1 MRYHTSCGSL
11 FLLTAFAMTACSSGS
26 ESADTSQVSADEVS
40 ESAAPAAD
48 VAPPPA
54 SGAPLVGVDQMPA
67 TARFTVNGP
76 KGYDQWNG
84 SWTISSN
91 RLGCGINTYPKMINF
106 DIADEDKTRG
116 DFEDLRI
123 GSNDGPEVGGTTP
136 SFSITLSLERPG
148 PNLSIQPGQSGG
160 SDTGTL
166 TVLENASGNSR
177 FKVTAR
183 SSNGVQFDGEFTC
196 VPRTNP

>member
-1 MRYHTSCGSL
+1 MRYHTLFGSL
-11 FLLTAFAMTACSSGS
+11 FVLTAMTGCSSGS
-26 ESADTSQVSADEVS
+26 ESADTSQASADEIS
-40 ESAAPAAD
+40 ESPPPAAD
-48 VAPPPA
+48 APTPPA
-54 SGAPLVGVDQMPA
+54 TAAPLVGVDQMPA

-84 SWTISSN
+84 SWTINSN

-123 GSNDGPEVGGTTP
+123 GTNDGPDVGGTT
-136 SFSITLSLERPG
+136 STFSISLSLERPG
-148 PNLSIQPGQSGG
+148 ASLSIQPGGR
-160 SDTGTL
+160 DTGTL
-166 TVLENASGNSR
+166 TVLENANGNSR

-196 VPRTNP
+196 VPRTDSP